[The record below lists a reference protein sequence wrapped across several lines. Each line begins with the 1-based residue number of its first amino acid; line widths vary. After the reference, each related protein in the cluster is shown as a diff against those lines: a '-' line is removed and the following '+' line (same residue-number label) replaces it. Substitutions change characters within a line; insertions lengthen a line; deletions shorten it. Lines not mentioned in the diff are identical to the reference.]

1 MGSCAMGDNAVSVR
15 CSAGSSVTSPVFD
28 TDGELFICSNL
39 QGKVFHVDGKEKATL
54 QMVTD
59 QLNTPSSIAFDPDGM
74 MYVCDMAHAAILC
87 LRENDELCEFVREYE
102 GKQFVGPNCMIFDS
116 SSNVYF
122 TDSGPIGE
130 TTLAK
135 PRGSVFCVDGPQQL
149 LRPLAYE
156 CLAHPS
162 GVALSKDEQQLF
174 VCETM
179 ANRVLRFAQSPPGS
193 FHMSVFHQMSGRLGP
208 TAIACHPDTG
218 NLYVAHSDFSGVVG
232 GGGEIAVLSSTGTRL
247 RGISIPAAEITGL
260 AIEKSGDSGVIKLV
274 VTEAGEGNVY
284 CVEDRL

>member
-218 NLYVAHSDFSGVVG
+218 NLYVAHSDFAGVEG
-232 GGGEIAVLSSTGTRL
+232 ATGEIVVLSAQGQKL
-247 RGISIPAAEITGL
+247 RVLAVPAAEISGI
-260 AIEKSGDSGVIKLV
+260 AIGKDDDGAVELV
-274 VTEAGEGNVY
+274 VTEVANGTIFKIP
-284 CVEDRL
+284 DK